1 MQIKALQ
8 ADVAVEELEEM
19 VKKRYDK
26 NEIELLK
33 KELEIYKQSE
43 TNGGDIA
50 QKLNAAN
57 EQIYQLR
64 NAIDLKDNEII
75 KFKRKINDMQNSLD
89 VKEKEVSAL
98 RSEVDSLREE
108 IDNQRQ
114 IEEQIIERQE
124 PIEKMREKNKQ
135 IQSLLDELRD
145 IETLNLELANQVKK
159 LKLEL
164 NSATN
169 EIQLSCNQMEIFRQ
183 QIKELNQLNDDFVKE
198 RAFLQNEIKVL
209 RDIIEKYE
217 NEDDSIADKFSE
229 KVEQLRQ
236 LIRLKDEEIMR
247 LKSMSIFPN
256 KNLRNGQN
264 LNIEIEERDK
274 QIELLKSQLNEAVID
289 MESQTEII
297 QKLMLQNRSE
307 EHVLG
312 LNQQIVALNNKLKC
326 IEEEVQTKDEEL
338 LALRK
343 RINLYERGEYGLKDA
358 LKEVNDLQ
366 KHLNNRDQRIEE
378 MIQQINE
385 LQLKLN
391 DAMDQI
397 DLLSEGNHHLNSTT
411 NKAKNDRTK
420 NFSRKEKI
428 KFLEM
433 QQQLIK
439 LEEEKIALS
448 EQLRLNFGKSTA
460 DKDYEISGIHQ
471 EINKLKNQLKTVETE
486 NFELQLGMKEILNG
500 IRESDSMSDVVI
512 ECPSLERV
520 CQLLESRSLS
530 RDLSNIIVLKAELD
544 LVRGHNEQ
552 LRTEMRKIRNDYLK
566 VISQYTQD
574 LLERETFVIQN
585 NNKEKNFRD
594 NDTEDSNAFN
604 RQFDPEVDEESNVAE
619 NDFEIKESSDES
631 EEDRTEPKQ
640 EDSVSLNECIEI
652 TFVNQESQT
661 LPMNLVSDQI
671 DFKSDSNTDNYTQT
685 DKNFA
690 EISAK
695 EENQSDLS
703 AKKLCA
709 NCTKVLKI
717 VDFLKNCVEKLE
729 ENIRSSE
736 AKYAQH
742 LNLLQQENKVS

>member
-50 QKLNAAN
+50 QKLSAAN

-64 NAIDLKDNEII
+64 NAIESKDNEII
-75 KFKRKINDMQNSLD
+75 KFKRRINDMQNSLD

-108 IDNQRQ
+108 VDNQRQ
-114 IEEQIIERQE
+114 IDEQIIERQE
-124 PIEKMREKNKQ
+124 PIEKLREKNKQ

-145 IETLNLELANQVKK
+145 IETVNLELANQVQK

-164 NSATN
+164 NTATN
-169 EIQLSCNQMEIFRQ
+169 EIQLSCNQMEMLRQ
-183 QIKELNQLNDDFVKE
+183 QIKELNQLNNDFVKE
-198 RAFLQNEIKVL
+198 RTFLQNEIKVL
-209 RDIIEKYE
+209 RDIIQKYE

-229 KVEQLRQ
+229 KVEQLRR
-236 LIRLKDEEIMR
+236 LINLKDEEIMR
-247 LKSMSIFPN
+247 LKSMSIFGN
-256 KNLRNGQN
+256 KNLANGQN
-264 LNIEIEERDK
+264 EKHLNINIEIEERDK

-297 QKLMLQNRSE
+297 QKLMLQNKSE

-312 LNQQIVALNNKLKC
+312 LNQQIVVLNNKLKC

-397 DLLSEGNHHLNSTT
+397 DLLSEGNLNFNSTT
-411 NKAKNDRTK
+411 NKPNDKTK
-420 NFSRKEKI
+420 NLSRKDKI

-433 QQQLIK
+433 QQQLVK

-448 EQLRLNFGKSTA
+448 EQLRLNFGKSTT
-460 DKDYEISGIHQ
+460 DKEFEYQ
-471 EINKLKNQLKTVETE
+471 EINKLKNQLKTVEDE
-486 NFELQLGMKEILNG
+486 NSELQLGMKEILNG
-500 IRESDSMSDVVI
+500 IRESDSKSDVII

-520 CQLLESRSLS
+520 CQILESRSLS

-552 LRTEMRKIRNDYLK
+552 LRTEMRKLRNDYLK

-585 NNKEKNFRD
+585 NNKENNFIV

-604 RQFDPEVDEESNVAE
+604 QQFDPEVDEESDVAE
-619 NDFEIKESSDES
+619 NESKESSDES

-640 EDSVSLNECIEI
+640 EDSVSLNNCIEI

-661 LPMNLVSDQI
+661 LPINLVSDQI
-671 DFKSDSNTDNYTQT
+671 ELKSDSNTDNYTQT

-690 EISAK
+690 EISTK

-736 AKYAQH
+736 AKYVQH